1 MNKNILNL
9 LRTDSLVELDYL
21 FTIDNF
27 ETLTKKFLKEHFT
40 QDEVDKIIYNYDEV
54 GRIFHVKMERSADF
68 YKEFINKVLGFY
80 RLPVFEYNKYKK
92 NLDGTYRKIDELKK
106 HVEGQLEE
114 NNQNIDRLENEIC
127 KINAEI
133 SKKK

>member
-27 ETLTKKFLKEHFT
+27 ETLTKKFFTEHFT

-54 GRIFHVKMERSADF
+54 GRTFHVKMERSADF

-92 NLDGTYRKIDELKK
+92 I
-106 HVEGQLEE
+106 
-114 NNQNIDRLENEIC
+114 
-127 KINAEI
+127 
-133 SKKK
+133 